1 MSGAMLPKAA
11 SRLTRRGTAVKLEH
25 RHGGDEGLTFSDG
38 DVKTGEGQSRTSEAQ
53 AEGRTGPKAGGGPR
67 RRVA

>member
-11 SRLTRRGTAVKLEH
+11 SRVTRRGTAVKWSTVMVEMK
-25 RHGGDEGLTFSDG
+25 GVTVSVG
-38 DVKTGEGQSRTSEAQ
+38 DVKTGDGQSRTSEAQ
-53 AEGRTGPKAGGGPR
+53 AEGRTGPKGWGGPR

>member
-1 MSGAMLPKAA
+1 MVDMKGV
-11 SRLTRRGTAVKLEH
+11 TV
-25 RHGGDEGLTFSDG
+25 SDG

-53 AEGRTGPKAGGGPR
+53 AEGRTGPKGWGGPR